1 MLMLTSQTGSDI
13 AFHHS
18 DIEKQS
24 YCWRL
29 SKSHKLFYGRYIF
42 LEPMCG
48 TQKLTKNLEAHSN
61 VWLKSRQCPSLQSGL
76 KFHQI
81 YDGQGHFSVVTASK
95 EKFVFQTSDC
105 FYYVQVSSP
114 RTFILVTVILMKIP
128 KNSFQDFHLIHFI
141 H

>member
-1 MLMLTSQTGSDI
+1 MKESHIRCCHLDWMLLMLMMTSQTGSDI

-29 SKSHKLFYGRYIF
+29 SKSHNLFYGKYIF
-42 LEPMCG
+42 LQPMCG

-61 VWLKSRQCPSLQSGL
+61 MWLKSRQCPSLQSGL

-81 YDGQGHFSVVTASK
+81 YDGQSQFFSGYCFK
-95 EKFVFQTSDC
+95 REICLSD
-105 FYYVQVSSP
+105 F
-114 RTFILVTVILMKIP
+114 
-128 KNSFQDFHLIHFI
+128 
-141 H
+141 

>member
-1 MLMLTSQTGSDI
+1 MLPGSLGRMQLAQTDEGKSYRCCHLDWMLLMLMMTSQTGSDI

-29 SKSHKLFYGRYIF
+29 SKSHNLFYGKYIF
-42 LEPMCG
+42 LQPMCG

-61 VWLKSRQCPSLQSGL
+61 MWLKSRQCPSLQSGL

-81 YDGQGHFSVVTASK
+81 YDGQSQFFSGYCFK
-95 EKFVFQTSDC
+95 REICLSD
-105 FYYVQVSSP
+105 F
-114 RTFILVTVILMKIP
+114 
-128 KNSFQDFHLIHFI
+128 
-141 H
+141 